1 MTGSIKYVDTSAFVV
16 KGTAATIELVF
27 DTFTWVANQRAQTND
42 KPYLDTPI
50 VHVKDAAGNV
60 IANSCVSGVPKVT
73 ATIKSV
79 RLGGVALVDHLAIV
93 FFCDPLDFDHLIL
106 TDIFWTSCCFWT
118 TCGIFFWANAWLLC
132 RGPATAAPFNTGTR
146 FTSKIRVG
154 PGVGRNISA
163 TWPFQPT

>member
-79 RLGGVALVDHLAIV
+79 RLGGVALVDRLAIV

-106 TDIFWTSCCFWT
+106 TI
-118 TCGIFFWANAWLLC
+118 
-132 RGPATAAPFNTGTR
+132 
-146 FTSKIRVG
+146 
-154 PGVGRNISA
+154 
-163 TWPFQPT
+163 